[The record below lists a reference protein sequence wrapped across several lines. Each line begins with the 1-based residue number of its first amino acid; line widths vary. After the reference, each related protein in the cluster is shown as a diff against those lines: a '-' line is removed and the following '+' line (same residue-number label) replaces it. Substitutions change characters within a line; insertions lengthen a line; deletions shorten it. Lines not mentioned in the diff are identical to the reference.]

1 MGSKSQSIVAVDDDV
16 RTLDRI
22 SMILDST
29 HVVLATSDPSRALTW
44 LRNDTTISAVVVGQ
58 NLRGGKGA

>member
-1 MGSKSQSIVAVDDDV
+1 MGSKSRSIVAVDDDV

-29 HVVLATSDPSRALTW
+29 HVVLATSDPNRA
-44 LRNDTTISAVVVGQ
+44 
-58 NLRGGKGA
+58 